1 MRKSFLYLPIFFAF
15 MLVII
20 SCGKKA
26 TPEPTATENM
36 TKNWSVSIA
45 KEAGTQVYQKGGTT
59 NTAPGYGSYRLGLA
73 AAGAATLTAVDG
85 TNFTG
90 NWALSTDNRTLTLT
104 NLKNSAGA
112 TPTGSNPVGT
122 IIYNIT
128 SSITATTVT
137 LETASPDLKAG
148 NKIVNL
154 QLVNP

>member
-1 MRKSFLYLPIFFAF
+1 MRKSFLYLPILFAF
-15 MLVII
+15 MLVVI
-20 SCGKKA
+20 SCGK
-26 TPEPTATENM
+26 TTPPEPTATENM

-45 KEAGTQVYQKGGTT
+45 KEGNTQVYQKGGNT
-59 NTAPGYGSYRLGLA
+59 NTAPGYSGYRLGLA

-85 TNFTG
+85 TTFTG

-128 SSITATTVT
+128 SSITATAVT
-137 LETASPDLKAG
+137 LETASADLKAG

>member
-1 MRKSFLYLPIFFAF
+1 MRKSFLYLPILFAF
-15 MLVII
+15 MMVVI
-20 SCGKKA
+20 SCGKTA

-45 KEAGTQVYQKGGTT
+45 KEGGSQVFQKGGTT
-59 NTAPGYGSYRLGLA
+59 NSAPGYGSYRLGLA

-85 TNFTG
+85 TTFTG
-90 NWALSTDNRTLTLT
+90 NWTLSTDNKTLTLT
-104 NLKNSAGA
+104 NLKNSSGA

-122 IIYNIT
+122 VIYSVTSTIT
-128 SSITATTVT
+128 GTAVT